1 MDAKWVAVVIVISFL
16 AGIVGGLLGTS
27 IAQGGMVR
35 MMGMPGSMMMSP
47 QAMLDT
53 MRRMMLDP
61 ALQAGMVEM
70 HRQIHNMME
79 RKR

>member
-1 MDAKWVAVVIVISFL
+1 MDAKWIAVVIVISLL
-16 AGIVGGLLGTS
+16 AGLVGGLLGAS
-27 IAQGGMVR
+27 ITQGGMMR

-53 MRRMMLDP
+53 MRLMMLDP

-70 HRQIHNMME
+70 HRQMHDMME